1 MVVSWERDR
10 LVSPRLGMPLTD
22 PWPTRPRT
30 RRHSLHAASRLQRV
44 KEMCMP
50 ACSRAPCGAIYLI
63 QAGPVMTLNTKSGD
77 SAQAWR
83 GS

>member
-1 MVVSWERDR
+1 M
-10 LVSPRLGMPLTD
+10 T
-22 PWPTRPRT
+22 
-30 RRHSLHAASRLQRV
+30 ASRLQRV